1 MLQKAEK
8 RERVLSGFMR
18 RTSIEEGVYAYFAE
32 TDEDYR
38 VIRNTTIDQFVK
50 AGVLLSRLTHQSLVI
65 LAEYGENT
73 DKFMTD
79 RGLKSEYSKS
89 VIDTA
94 SKVRYIPIYRSE

>member
-1 MLQKAEK
+1 MELLADVAKGRE

-79 RGLKSEYSKS
+79 RGLKVNIQNPLLTLPQK
-89 VIDTA
+89 
-94 SKVRYIPIYRSE
+94 